1 MQVAAATPRPA
12 PALASRETT
21 GAVDTPW
28 PVRVADAADHV
39 PGELA
44 LSYASQTKV
53 APPAPV
59 TRSLA
64 PANPIPRAEATIPQ
78 ARVVASAKPTP
89 PQVPAAAPAFK
100 INTPLEDP
108 WLRALVLAP
117 NLQEFMTSALLGQPD
132 MRDLQPLMEKP
143 TAVVTMSFGEDPN
156 PGMTTDRFSGNAV
169 VFVNTTEFAKRTA
182 ALH

>member
-12 PALASRETT
+12 RATAPRETT

-28 PVRVADAADHV
+28 PVKVADAGDHA

-44 LSYASQTKV
+44 LSYAAQTK
-53 APPAPV
+53 APPPAPV

-78 ARVVASAKPTP
+78 ARVAATKPTP
-89 PQVPAAAPAFK
+89 QPVAAAAPAFK
-100 INTPLEDP
+100 VNATVEDP

-117 NLQEFMTSALLGQPD
+117 NLQEFMTAALLGQPD

-143 TAVVTMSFGEDPN
+143 AAVVTMTFGDDPN
-156 PGMTTDRFSGNAV
+156 PGMTTDRFSGDAV
-169 VFVNTTEFAKRTA
+169 VFLGTTEFSKRTA
-182 ALH
+182 ALR